1 MSPSVLI
8 VDDET
13 AICDNLSAFL
23 EDEGMR
29 TAVAHSGEQALEMIA
44 AGLEVDVCI
53 MDLRLPGMN
62 GTAAILA
69 IRALRPGLGF
79 VVHTGSAIENVAA
92 ELRRSGLPEITV
104 FSKPLDDMARLA
116 AILDRLCTAS

>member
-1 MSPSVLI
+1 MPQSVLI

-13 AICDNLSAFL
+13 AICENLSAFL

-44 AGLEVDVCI
+44 DGLQVDICI

-62 GTAAILA
+62 GTEAILA
-69 IRALRPGLGF
+69 IRTLRPGLAF
-79 VVHTGSAIENVAA
+79 VVHTGSAIEQVAT
-92 ELRRSGLPEITV
+92 ELRRSGLAEIVV
-104 FSKPLDDMARLA
+104 FNKPLDDMARLA
-116 AILDRLCTAS
+116 ATLDRLCTAS